1 MQKPFLRLAVLS
13 LLITAAVGL
22 PSYGKRQHVHA
33 PLPVTLMDAKTV
45 YIDNQTGSAKLA
57 DRAYDELSKWGRF
70 RVVDSPKGADVIFL
84 LSAKEYQSGS
94 VTSGR
99 VDDYGNINAST
110 SRNINASTSQVVTG
124 VTFLTVIDPK
134 GGTSLW
140 SDSKRWGNLYTG
152 FRSAT
157 RGLIK
162 ALRDRIEEQEAPS
175 TRK

>member
-1 MQKPFLRLAVLS
+1 MHKPLPGPAVLV
-13 LLITAAVGL
+13 LLITAAVSL
-22 PSYGKRQHVHA
+22 PSYGKRQHARA
-33 PLPVTLMDAKTV
+33 PLPVTLMDAKAV

-70 RVVDSPKGADVIFL
+70 RVVDSPKRADVIFL

-99 VDDYGNINAST
+99 VDDYGNIS
-110 SRNINASTSQVVTG
+110 ASTSQVVTG

-134 GGTSLW
+134 DGSSLW